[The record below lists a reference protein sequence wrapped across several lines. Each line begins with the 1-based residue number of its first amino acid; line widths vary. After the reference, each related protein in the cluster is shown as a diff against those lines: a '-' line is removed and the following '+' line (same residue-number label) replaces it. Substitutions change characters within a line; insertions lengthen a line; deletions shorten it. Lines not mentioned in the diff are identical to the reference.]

1 MFVSICVKITD
12 LIYEDIELFW
22 YRYFE
27 YKMTTNFT
35 EQIAS
40 WKHTFWFYFF
50 SSVYL
55 CQSYKYISVLL
66 SILQILR
73 GHMNI
78 LWHEAEKDM
87 RMYVKYTVP
96 TLNDPEMTF
105 NPNRKNGAK
114 TFLND

>member
-1 MFVSICVKITD
+1 
-12 LIYEDIELFW
+12 
-22 YRYFE
+22 
-27 YKMTTNFT
+27 MTTNFT

-55 CQSYKYISVLL
+55 CQSYKYISVLF

-73 GHMNI
+73 GHMSI

-96 TLNDPEMTF
+96 TLTRWTQDYYATALFLKRDYFMTS
-105 NPNRKNGAK
+105 
-114 TFLND
+114 

>member
-1 MFVSICVKITD
+1 MFVFICVKITD
-12 LIYEDIELFW
+12 LIYENIELFW
-22 YRYFE
+22 YRYFV

-73 GHMNI
+73 GHMSI
-78 LWHEAEKDM
+78 LWHEDEKDM

-105 NPNRKNGAK
+105 NPNRKNGTK
-114 TFLND
+114 TFLNH